1 MVLDGPVHTN
11 GKLMVIWNKWKI
23 NVVGV
28 PVHTN
33 GQLMDSFKV
42 SQYLST
48 SEYYNKIPVT

>member
-28 PVHTN
+28 PVITN